1 MQLGPL
7 GQISASAAG
16 APLAQSKGTE
26 LDRTHQESAAH
37 QRQIRTEQQAADAAG
52 IGQTDGQEHQTDE
65 RDADGRLPWEIP
77 ARPANPQ
84 GEQPEDS
91 PSRCPDPS
99 GTTGTHL
106 DLLG

>member
-7 GQISASAAG
+7 GNIAAG
-16 APLAQSKGTE
+16 AAGTPLAQTKGPE
-26 LDRTHQESAAH
+26 LDRSHQEAASH
-37 QRQIRTEQQAADAAG
+37 QRRLQTEQQAANADG

-77 ARPANPQ
+77 NRPPQ
-84 GEQPEDS
+84 NAQESSSS
-91 PSRCPDPS
+91 PTTPPPDP
-99 GTTGTHL
+99 TGDIGAQL